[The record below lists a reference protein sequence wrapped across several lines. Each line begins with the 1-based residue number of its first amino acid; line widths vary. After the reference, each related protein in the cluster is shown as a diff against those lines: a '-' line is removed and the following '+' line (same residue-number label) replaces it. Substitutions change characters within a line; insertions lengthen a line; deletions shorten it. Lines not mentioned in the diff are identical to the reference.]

1 METFER
7 FSMKVKIITSLNT
20 KLYYKYGEKMIQS
33 FLSKWPENYELAIY
47 YDDDHEMIFDH
58 LNKVERIK
66 TYNLNLYTP
75 DLIDF
80 INRHKDRP
88 DQQNPLE
95 LHLGAVR
102 FAYKT
107 FSIIHGTTKNDC
119 DLAVW
124 LDADVVTHT
133 TIPENFIENLHPS
146 NSHVSYLGRA
156 NNYSECGFVIYNT
169 QHPYHKEFMDVW
181 RRMYTTDEV
190 FKLPQW
196 HDSYVFD
203 CIRIALEKQYNII
216 NNNLTPWGKDYDHVF
231 INSMLGDYMDHL
243 KGDRK
248 ASGKSKQSDLIK
260 DKSTVEYWK

>member
-1 METFER
+1 MR
-7 FSMKVKIITSLNT
+7 VKIITSLNT

-47 YDDDHEMIFDH
+47 YDDDTDQIFDQ
-58 LNKVERIK
+58 LDKVNRIK
-66 TYNLNLYTP
+66 TYNLNFYTP
-75 DLIDF
+75 ELIEF
-80 INRHKDRP
+80 VKRHKNRP
-88 DQQNPLE
+88 DQQNPKE
-95 LHLGAVR
+95 LNLGAVR
-102 FAYKT
+102 FSFKT
-107 FSIIHGTTKNDC
+107 FSIIHGTTIGDC

-133 TIPENFIENLHPS
+133 AIPEDFIEKLHPDGC
-146 NSHVSYLGRA
+146 HVSYLGRD

-169 QHPYHKEFMDVW
+169 RHPHHQEFMDVW
-181 RRMYTTDEV
+181 RDLYTSDDV

-203 CIRIALEKQYNII
+203 SIRKALEKKYGIL
-216 NNNLTPWGKDYDHVF
+216 NNNITPWGKDYQHVF

-248 ASGKSKQSDLIK
+248 TEGKSRKKDLITGKQSN
-260 DKSTVEYWK
+260 SEYWK

>member
-1 METFER
+1 
-7 FSMKVKIITSLNT
+7 MKVKIITSLNT

-33 FLSKWPENYELAIY
+33 FMSKWPDNYELAIY
-47 YDDDHEMIFDH
+47 YDDDKDQIFDQ
-58 LNKVERIK
+58 LGKVERIK
-66 TYNLNLYTP
+66 TYNLNFYTP
-75 DLIDF
+75 ELIEF
-80 INRHKDRP
+80 VNRHKNRP
-88 DQQNPLE
+88 DQQDPKE

-107 FSIIHGTTKNDC
+107 FSIIHGTQVGDC

-133 TIPENFIENLHPS
+133 AIPADFIEKLHPS
-146 NSHVSYLGRA
+146 DCLVSYLGRE

-169 QHPYHKEFMDVW
+169 HHPDHKEFMDMW
-181 RRMYTTDEV
+181 RLLYTNDDV

-196 HDSYVFD
+196 HDSFVFD
-203 CIRIALEKQYNII
+203 TIRRELEHRRGTK
-216 NNNLTPWGKDYDHVF
+216 NNNLTPWGKDYQHVF

-248 ASGKSKQSDLIK
+248 VEGKSRNKDIIEGRKSESD
-260 DKSTVEYWK
+260 YWK